1 MNRQPSP
8 SIFQRL
14 RQFFIGKGRNLHDEQ
29 IFHRLTL
36 VAFFAWIGLGSDG
49 LSSSCYGPDEAYRT
63 LGNYHSLAIFVAIGI
78 VLTIMIIS
86 TSYSQIIRLFPSG
99 GGGYR
104 VATKLLSPKLGMIS
118 GCSLLV
124 DYVLTIA
131 VSIASG
137 TDAIF
142 SLLPHEYQPYKIL
155 VATTGILLL
164 ILLNL
169 RGVKESVFSL
179 MPVFILFIVTH
190 AAAILFVIIGH
201 AHEVPTV
208 YHDAL
213 VNYKM
218 AKQSLGTMGV
228 LALVLRAYS
237 MGAGTYTG
245 LEAVS
250 NSIPILKDPKVKTGL
265 LTMRYMGISLAVT
278 VFGLL
283 LAYSVFK
290 LSPVPGKTMNAVLL
304 EALTAKWGGSLGLT
318 FVFITLLSESVLLFI
333 AAQTGFLDGPRV
345 IGSMAQDS
353 WFPRKFTVLSDRL
366 VTQNGILFMGI
377 LALLILWITGGA
389 VAILIVLYSINVF
402 ITFALSQSG
411 MVRHWWQVRKS
422 DTHWWHRFLVNGI
435 GLIITVFILASVV
448 TTKFMEGG
456 WVTLVITSTL
466 ILAVSLIR
474 RHYNYADKL
483 VRRLNTK
490 MFHRIDEI
498 YSNTPDFSVLS
509 DVFSTDQKTAV
520 ICVSG
525 FNGLGICTYLKVN
538 KDFSEY
544 KNVVFLGVGIVDAGN
559 FRGSTELHDLEEK
572 LKGELEQYQKL
583 ARHFGQ
589 HAEIKYSIGTDV
601 ADEIKEEAKAIQLRF
616 PDSVFFVGQFLLP
629 KATALQRLL
638 HNQTQFAI
646 QNRLSHKG
654 IIMVM
659 IPIRSHLHVEM
670 TR

>member
-1 MNRQPSP
+1 MNRDPIPS
-8 SIFQRL
+8 SYHRL
-14 RQFFIGKGRNLHDEQ
+14 RNFFIGKSRDLHDEQ

-78 VLTIMIIS
+78 VLTILIIS
-86 TSYSQIIRLFPSG
+86 TSYSQIIRMFPSG

-118 GCSLLV
+118 GCSLLI

-131 VSIASG
+131 VSVASG

-142 SLLPHEYQPYKIL
+142 SLIPREYQFLKLP
-155 VATTGILLL
+155 VASAGIILL

-169 RGVKESVFSL
+169 RGIKESVYSL
-179 MPVFILFIVTH
+179 MPVFIVFVVTH
-190 AAAILFVIIGH
+190 AAAILFVFIGH
-201 AHEVPTV
+201 AREVPVV

-213 VNYKM
+213 ANYKM
-218 AKQSLGTMGV
+218 AQQSLGTMGV
-228 LALVLRAYS
+228 LALILRAYS
-237 MGAGTYTG
+237 MGAGTFTG
-245 LEAVS
+245 IEAVS

-283 LAYSVFK
+283 LAYSIFQLK
-290 LSPVPGKTMNAVLL
+290 PVAGKTMNAVFL
-304 EALTAKWGGSLGLT
+304 EALTASWGRNIGLI
-318 FVFITLLSESVLLFI
+318 FVFITLLSESALLFI

-377 LALLILWITGGA
+377 LALLVLWVTGGS
-389 VAILIVLYSINVF
+389 VVMLVVLYSINVF

-411 MVRHWWQVRKS
+411 MVRHWWQVRKE
-422 DTHWWHRFLVNGI
+422 DRHWWHRFLINGI
-435 GLIITVFILASVV
+435 GLIITVFILGTVV
-448 TTKFMEGG
+448 STKFMEGG
-456 WVTLVITSTL
+456 WVTIVITSTL
-466 ILAVSLIR
+466 ILAVSFIR

-483 VRRLNTK
+483 VRRLNVQ
-490 MFHRIDEI
+490 MFHKVDDIFQKKPDYSVLSEI
-498 YSNTPDFSVLS
+498 YS
-509 DVFSTDQKTAV
+509 TDDKTAV

-525 FNGLGICTYLKVN
+525 YNGLGICTFLKVH
-538 KDFSEY
+538 KDFREY
-544 KNVVFLGVGIVDAGN
+544 KNIVFLGVGIVDSGN
-559 FRGSTELHDLEEK
+559 FLGNTELQNLETK
-572 LKGELEQYQKL
+572 LKGELEQYCVL
-583 ARHFGQ
+583 ARHFGH

-601 ADEIKEEAKAIQLRF
+601 ADEIKEEAKTIQKRF
-616 PDSVFFVGQFLLP
+616 QDSVFFVGQFLLP
-629 KATALQRLL
+629 KATAFQRLL

-659 IPIRSHLHVEM
+659 VPIRSHLHVEM
-670 TR
+670 T